1 MNAGMFHAKLA
12 EQARQNVLR
21 NRGGSAESEAAG
33 MVSGESGNFVLRPRH
48 KLMHAPRVL
57 KQHRARSRQSGVR
70 SRAIEE
76 LDAEIF
82 FKSLDLQA
90 YRGLRQVKLL
100 GRFAKALLFR
110 DRPEDNQAEVFKTC
124 H

>member
-1 MNAGMFHAKLA
+1 
-12 EQARQNVLR
+12 
-21 NRGGSAESEAAG
+21 
-33 MVSGESGNFVLRPRH
+33 
-48 KLMHAPRVL
+48 MHAPRVL
-57 KQHRARSRQSGVR
+57 EQHRARRRQSGVR

-76 LDAEIF
+76 LNAEIF

-100 GRFAKALLFR
+100 GSFAKALLFR
-110 DRPEDNQAEVFKTC
+110 DGAEDNQAEIFETC